1 MQLVKH
7 TLMQHTKMKVKVN
20 NMNIIEKIIS
30 IAKAEIGTCEP
41 TGDDKYIKVYNALS
55 GAGFNMAVAWCAIFV
70 TWVMYTA
77 GVAKSIVPYFAS
89 CDVGM
94 NWFKKKGLWKNAK
107 AWGGNYTPKVGD
119 VIFFSGTYN
128 QNDSTHV
135 GIVTGVSG
143 NTVHTI
149 EGNTSDAVHERSYA
163 LDNKYILGYGCPEYG
178 VEVVTEQSSPTSGY
192 DTYTVKKGD
201 TLWGIATKYLGNGAK
216 YKEIMTLNSLT
227 STTIHTGL
235 VLMIPGT
242 NKKAESAASATQSY
256 KVVRGDSLWKIATK
270 LLGNGARY
278 KEIMQLSGIS
288 STTIHAGQVLTVPA
302 A

>member
-1 MQLVKH
+1 
-7 TLMQHTKMKVKVN
+7 
-20 NMNIIEKIIS
+20 MNIIEKIIS
-30 IAKAEIGTCEP
+30 IAKGEIGTCEP
-41 TGDDKYIKVYNALS
+41 SGDDKYIKVYNALS

-89 CDVGM
+89 CDIGM
-94 NWFKKKGLWKNAK
+94 NWFKKKGLWKNGK
-107 AWGGNYTPKVGD
+107 AYGGNYTPKKGD
-119 VIFFSGTYN
+119 VIFFSSKHN
-128 QNDSTHV
+128 QNDSTHT
-135 GIVTGVSG
+135 GIVTGTSS
-143 NTVHTI
+143 NKVHTI
-149 EGNTSDAVHERSYA
+149 EGNTSDAVHERTYDMGDA
-163 LDNKYILGYGCPEYG
+163 YILGYGCPEYG
-178 VEVVTEQSSPTSGY
+178 VTVETTKDDVATSGY
-192 DTYTVKKGD
+192 ETYTVKKGD
-201 TLWGIATKYLGNGAK
+201 CLWGIAAKYLGNGNR

-242 NKKAESAASATQSY
+242 NKEAESAASSVRTY
-256 KVVRGDSLWKIATK
+256 TVVRGDSLWKIATK
-270 LLGNGARY
+270 LLGKGSRY